1 MPANAQDAADLKENR
16 TMYETFFGFDD
27 RPFSPAPLARRYF
40 PSGAAEAARQTLARC
55 IDRAEGIALLLG
67 PAGTGK
73 TLQCQLIAEQFRSRF
88 AVAILSSGRISN
100 RRNLYQAILFELRLP
115 YRGCEEGE
123 LRLALVDH
131 LLNNEPAAG
140 GLLLLMDEAHALPP
154 RMVEELRLLTNV
166 MRNGQ
171 PRVRVVIAG
180 GPRLEERL
188 ASPKL
193 ESFNQRI
200 AARCYLQAFNFDET
214 ADYIRSQIAAVG
226 GDPERVFASDAASAV
241 YRATDG
247 IPRLINQVC
256 DHALVLANENGVR
269 QITPAVIEEA
279 WSDLQ
284 QLPTPWNSAAGA
296 GAGRARA
303 DIIEFGALDDVEP
316 APIIKPAERSVAP
329 KLHAA
334 GSDDESVLFG
344 ASLERN
350 LGAIE
355 ATLDSVQ
362 RTDESPVKRFADLEK
377 VHSNDPFAELFV
389 KEEMVVDRLAKLES
403 SILANRQVVRSD
415 EGRELSSL
423 LERHQKGT
431 RRNFVTSDARLT
443 ADNARSSGMR
453 PADDPVL
460 PDDPMTLSVMVGA
473 SLDEQSD
480 EIGTEFDSQGVRD
493 YPELEL
499 IVVEDDPPDSPPP
512 SIAPRREGVQQLITR
527 LRRG

>member
-16 TMYETFFGFDD
+16 TMYETLFGFDD

-88 AVAILSSGRISN
+88 AVAMLSSGRISN
-100 RRNLYQAILFELRLP
+100 RRDLYQAILFELRLP

-131 LLNNEPAAG
+131 LLNNEPATG
-140 GLLLLMDEAHALPP
+140 GLLLLMDEAHALAP

-226 GDPERVFASDAASAV
+226 GVPERVFASDAASAV

-256 DHALVLANENGVR
+256 DHALVLANEKGVR
-269 QITPAVIEEA
+269 QITPSVIEEA

-296 GAGRARA
+296 GGGRARA
-303 DIIEFGALDDVEP
+303 
-316 APIIKPAERSVAP
+316 R
-329 KLHAA
+329 HY
-334 GSDDESVLFG
+334 
-344 ASLERN
+344 R
-350 LGAIE
+350 
-355 ATLDSVQ
+355 
-362 RTDESPVKRFADLEK
+362 
-377 VHSNDPFAELFV
+377 
-389 KEEMVVDRLAKLES
+389 
-403 SILANRQVVRSD
+403 VR
-415 EGRELSSL
+415 
-423 LERHQKGT
+423 
-431 RRNFVTSDARLT
+431 
-443 ADNARSSGMR
+443 R
-453 PADDPVL
+453 P
-460 PDDPMTLSVMVGA
+460 
-473 SLDEQSD
+473 
-480 EIGTEFDSQGVRD
+480 R
-493 YPELEL
+493 
-499 IVVEDDPPDSPPP
+499 
-512 SIAPRREGVQQLITR
+512 
-527 LRRG
+527 